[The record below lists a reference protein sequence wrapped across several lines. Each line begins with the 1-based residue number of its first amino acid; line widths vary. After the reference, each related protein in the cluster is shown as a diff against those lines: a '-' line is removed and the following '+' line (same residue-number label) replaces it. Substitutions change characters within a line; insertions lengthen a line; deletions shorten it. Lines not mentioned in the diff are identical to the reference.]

1 MVYKEPMSL
10 FLRDDEKSKLK
21 KKYLDINI
29 QDVVKCLY
37 GKESLSELCNG
48 NFADAEIFLAA
59 AGRAEHFDDLQ
70 GAIEEFVYNGNK
82 DDEELR
88 KKFSSRRVKEIRKH
102 TSFSQERFAEKAGIK
117 RRTLQNYE
125 EGSRIPSRI
134 IVDAL
139 KDAAVE
145 HIDEIVSVRR
155 LELDIAMLSEV
166 SRVFLEISRRL
177 VPHFAL
183 ATPIVNHVE
192 QSALSPEMYFV
203 SVENDNTS
211 FDLLGDSYRTDRY
224 PADLAACVLC
234 AIEFGCNELKF
245 TCHKVK
251 EPIADTKIT
260 RRIRSIMEELPE
272 CEDRKEVMKLIREYR
287 DDMASGDP
295 ERRKKWFM
303 FGIDTQELAKKLGKS
318 EFDV

>member
-1 MVYKEPMSL
+1 MVFKEPLAL
-10 FLRDDEKSKLK
+10 FLTEEEKSKLK
-21 KKYLDINI
+21 KKHLDINI

-37 GKESLSELCNG
+37 GKESLSELCDG
-48 NFADAEIFLAA
+48 NIAYAEIFLAA
-59 AGRAEHFDDLQ
+59 AGRVDHYESLEDT
-70 GAIEEFVYNGNK
+70 IEEFVYNGNK

-88 KKFSSRRVKEIRKH
+88 KIFSSRRVRAIRKH

-134 IVDAL
+134 IFRAL
-139 KDAAVE
+139 QDAAVE
-145 HIDEIVSVRR
+145 HLDEIVSVRR
-155 LELDIAMLSEV
+155 LELSIAMLSEE

-192 QSALSPEMYFV
+192 QSELSPEMYFV
-203 SVENDNTS
+203 SVENDNRS
-211 FDLLGDSYRTDRY
+211 FDLLGDEWRTDRY

-234 AIEFGCNELKF
+234 AIEFGCDELKF
-245 TCHKVK
+245 ICYKNSK
-251 EPIADTKIT
+251 AIADTKIT
-260 RRIRSIMEELPE
+260 RRIRSIMDELPE
-272 CEDRKEVMKLIREYR
+272 NEERKEVMRLIREYR
-287 DDMASGDP
+287 DDMESGDP

-318 EFDV
+318 EFDI